1 MQSETVTSGN
11 LPLGNFPSE
20 PKGTSSNLAAVKAQI
35 AEILNIPNSPE
46 WKIVDSREDKNLY
59 LIHYERDAD
68 MTRFGDLRGIAV
80 DLAARAVVSRAFGYT
95 PTAVADTIRSGSD
108 GQIHLEDEHGNS
120 HVLNP
125 ADFQAMTGFEATVI
139 MMFKHA
145 GVVYRRTHRRLDP
158 VNSRW
163 GKSKSFAEMGVE
175 LGLPADDVLFNP
187 KSAYSPYCHIFL
199 MVHPDI
205 LVSTKAPI
213 GPGFLVYR
221 GALPMW
227 SVEEDKCPY
236 KQTGP
241 EGEMPPGFA
250 EDPRPN
256 AGWIDSALYLPN
268 TVQELPLP
276 PVKPVLYNAPFLDMK
291 QAEQH
296 LQRGFY
302 SQVEVPASDPRLG
315 LGEFVMVHKRDSSG
329 RITGLL
335 RVVSTAYHWRETMRG
350 NEPNL
355 KLQMFRLMN
364 GSYIKAESKDGLAN
378 YKELYPII
386 SPVLRE
392 KDVRPQIPILTWPLL
407 LAENALRC
415 DKKKSVLCKED
426 PDVVLTKDDRYYN
439 LALAFMMAVPLHR
452 QKEALDM
459 YDVAIVKRG
468 EVVKWLRELA
478 DMEDLG
484 ALEVPERAKNIIST
498 AQRWALDSGQ
508 RNVRFARD
516 GNIRN
521 LVNKEEG
528 ASLYRLARAMDEYYR
543 EEEAVVE

>member
-1 MQSETVTSGN
+1 
-11 LPLGNFPSE
+11 
-20 PKGTSSNLAAVKAQI
+20 
-35 AEILNIPNSPE
+35 
-46 WKIVDSREDKNLY
+46 
-59 LIHYERDAD
+59 
-68 MTRFGDLRGIAV
+68 
-80 DLAARAVVSRAFGYT
+80 
-95 PTAVADTIRSGSD
+95 
-108 GQIHLEDEHGNS
+108 
-120 HVLNP
+120 
-125 ADFQAMTGFEATVI
+125 
-139 MMFKHA
+139 
-145 GVVYRRTHRRLDP
+145 
-158 VNSRW
+158 
-163 GKSKSFAEMGVE
+163 
-175 LGLPADDVLFNP
+175 
-187 KSAYSPYCHIFL
+187 
-199 MVHPDI
+199 
-205 LVSTKAPI
+205 
-213 GPGFLVYR
+213 
-221 GALPMW
+221 MW

-241 EGEMPPGFA
+241 EGETQPGFA

-256 AGWIDSALYLPN
+256 AGWIDSTLYLPN

-276 PVKPVLYNAPFLDMK
+276 PMKPVLYSAPFLNMQ

-302 SQVEVPASDPRLG
+302 SQVEVPASDPRLS
-315 LGEFVMVHKRDSSG
+315 LGEFVMVHKRDSTG

-355 KLQMFRLMN
+355 KLQVFRLMN
-364 GSYIKAESKDGLAN
+364 GSYIKAETKDGLAN
-378 YKELYPII
+378 YRELYPII

-392 KDVRPQIPILTWPLL
+392 KEVRTQIPILTWPLL
-407 LAENALRC
+407 VGVVR
-415 DKKKSVLCKED
+415 ED
-426 PDVVLTKDDRYYN
+426 PNVVLTKDDRYYN

-459 YDVAIVKRG
+459 YDVAIIKRG

-478 DMEDLG
+478 DMEDLTS
-484 ALEVPERAKNIIST
+484 LDVPERAKNIIST

-528 ASLYRLARAMDEYYR
+528 ASLYRLARTMDEYYR
-543 EEEAVVE
+543 EEEEEIVAE

>member
-1 MQSETVTSGN
+1 MMQSETVTSGI
-11 LPLGNFPSE
+11 
-20 PKGTSSNLAAVKAQI
+20 NLAAVKAQI

-46 WKIVDSREDKNLY
+46 WKIVDSREDKGLY

-95 PTAVADTIRSGSD
+95 PTAVADTIQPSSD
-108 GQIHLEDEHGNS
+108 GQIHLEDEHGNA

-163 GKSKSFAEMGVE
+163 GQSKSFAEMGVE

-187 KSAYSPYCHIFL
+187 KAAYSPYCHIFL

-227 SVEEDKCPY
+227 SVETALCPY

-241 EGEMPPGFA
+241 EGEMPAGFA

-256 AGWIDSALYLPN
+256 AGWIDDTLYLPK
-268 TVQELPLP
+268 TVSELPLP
-276 PVKPVLYNAPFLDMK
+276 PLKPVLYSAPFLDMA

-302 SQVEVPASDPRLG
+302 SRVEVPASDPRLG
-315 LGEFVMVHKRDSSG
+315 LGEFVMVHKRDATG

-335 RVVSTAYHWRETMRG
+335 RVVSTAYHWREMMRG

-364 GSYIKAESKDGLAN
+364 GSYIKAETKDGLAN
-378 YKELYPII
+378 YRELYPII

-392 KDVRPQIPILTWPLL
+392 KEIRTQIPILTWPLL
-407 LAENALRC
+407 LHC
-415 DKKKSVLCKED
+415 DKKSGLCEQED

-459 YDVAIVKRG
+459 YDMAIIKRG

-478 DMEDLG
+478 NMEDLT

-498 AQRWALDSGQ
+498 AQRWALNSGQ
-508 RNVRFARD
+508 RNIRFARD

-543 EEEAVVE
+543 EAVE